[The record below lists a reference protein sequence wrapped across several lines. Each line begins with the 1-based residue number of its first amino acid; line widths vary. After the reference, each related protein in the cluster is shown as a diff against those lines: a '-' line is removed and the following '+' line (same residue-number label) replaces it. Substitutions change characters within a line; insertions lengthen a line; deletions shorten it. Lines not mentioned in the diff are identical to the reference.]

1 MHAFLHQLRV
11 SLSLHFR
18 NRMALIYGYLFPT
31 IFLIAFWVLYRYDR
45 VPLARHMGELL
56 TVTALGGA
64 CFGLPTT
71 MVSERERGVWRRY
84 RLAPVR
90 TGTLLSSTIA
100 ARYVLLVLAGLL
112 QVALAM
118 LIGMP
123 LPNHPLD
130 LWIAFT
136 FVAFAL
142 LGLGLVIAT
151 LADNVPAVQALG
163 QCIFLPMLIIGGVAV
178 QLTSLPEWAQH
189 VSAFFPG
196 RYAVEAMQTS
206 VTGAGPRRDAIQPAG
221 AAADRAGRI
230 RCRHPD
236 VPLGCRAAFRRARR
250 QGAGSPWRSPRGPPS
265 ACSPRPAAAS
275 APSPS
280 SPSTR
285 RRRSPMSAWCR
296 RRPRRRRRRR
306 NPRHQRP
313 SPGAASPPDEARPA
327 PPPEAPRADAGRPA
341 PETSGKPAPQPR
353 AATPPPAAANGKAP
367 AQPSTKGPPE
377 PLLPEPASWQQV
389 TPAHIDEVMFERL
402 PSDSGVVSPIARADE
417 PMEPELETELEE
429 VRTRLVTWGPARVAD
444 PVQRVR
450 NLLYV
455 AAVPDVFQI
464 PLERYVPHVV
474 FERLQG
480 DVPKDDLIKI
490 LFWVATHPAGG
501 DDSAVDDL
509 RSAGI
514 PVNGPGDME
523 QARERVM
530 LYALKLLGRLVGK
543 DSELSTHLLLP
554 ADRRA
559 PARPTRRRATTPRRR
574 RTPRLAA
581 AAICEAATRTR
592 TCSSVSARPFMV
604 PMVGGTSP

>member
-31 IFLIAFWVLYRYDR
+31 MFLIAFWVLYRYDR

-142 LGLGLVIAT
+142 MGLGLVIAT

-178 QLTSLPEWAQH
+178 QLTSLPEWVQH
-189 VSAFFPG
+189 LSAFFPG

-206 VTGAGPRRDAIQPAG
+206 VTGAGLGVMRFSLLALLLTGLAGFVAGIRMFRWDAEQRFVERGGKAWVAVAL
-221 AAADRAGRI
+221 AAWAAVGVLAEVRGRI
-230 RCRHPD
+230 GPVAIVAEYTPPAQPD
-236 VPLGCRAAFRRARR
+236 ERLVP
-250 QGAGSPWRSPRGPPS
+250 QTTTPP
-265 ACSPRPAAAS
+265 APQPEPAPPAAV
-275 APSPS
+275 
-280 SPSTR
+280 
-285 RRRSPMSAWCR
+285 
-296 RRPRRRRRRR
+296 
-306 NPRHQRP
+306 
-313 SPGAASPPDEARPA
+313 PGGASPPDEARPA
-327 PPPEAPRADAGRPA
+327 PPPEASRADAGRPA

-389 TPAHIDEVMFERL
+389 TPAHIEEVMFERL

-480 DVPKDDLIKI
+480 DVPKADLIKI

-543 DSELSTHLLLP
+543 IPS
-554 ADRRA
+554 
-559 PARPTRRRATTPRRR
+559 
-574 RTPRLAA
+574 
-581 AAICEAATRTR
+581 
-592 TCSSVSARPFMV
+592 
-604 PMVGGTSP
+604 

>member
-1 MHAFLHQLRV
+1 MDAFVHQFRV
-11 SLSLHFR
+11 SLNLHFR
-18 NRMALIYGYLFPT
+18 NRMALIYSYLFPT

-90 TGTLLSSTIA
+90 TGTLLASTVA

-118 LIGMP
+118 GVGMP

-130 LWIAFT
+130 LWIAFS

-178 QLTSLPEWAQH
+178 QLSSLPEWAQH

-196 RYAVEAMQTS
+196 RYAVEAMQSS
-206 VTGAGPRRDAIQPAG
+206 VTGQGLRVMGFSLLALLLIGLAGFVAGIRNFRWDAEQRFAQRNGKGWVAVALAAWAAVGLLAESRGRIGPIDIVPEYATPLSPPRTTAV
-221 AAADRAGRI
+221 AAAPSSSSSSSSSSSTTTTTIPPAAPATEPKTSAPATPSPAIKSERNTST
-230 RCRHPD
+230 
-236 VPLGCRAAFRRARR
+236 VPAK
-250 QGAGSPWRSPRGPPS
+250 PS
-265 ACSPRPAAAS
+265 AEEAAT
-275 APSPS
+275 PK
-280 SPSTR
+280 
-285 RRRSPMSAWCR
+285 
-296 RRPRRRRRRR
+296 
-306 NPRHQRP
+306 
-313 SPGAASPPDEARPA
+313 PA
-327 PPPEAPRADAGRPA
+327 PP
-341 PETSGKPAPQPR
+341 
-353 AATPPPAAANGKAP
+353 AATPSTTGPPAP
-367 AQPSTKGPPE
+367 
-377 PLLPEPASWQQV
+377 LPEPASWRAV
-389 TPAHIDEVMFERL
+389 TPAHIDEIMFERL
-402 PSDSGVVSPIARADE
+402 PSDSGVVSPIARLDE
-417 PMEPELETELEE
+417 PLDPEVEGDLEE
-429 VRTRLVTWGPARVAD
+429 VRSKLATWGPGQVAD

-450 NLLYV
+450 NVLYV

-464 PLERYVPHVV
+464 PLERYVAHVV

-480 DVPKDDLIKI
+480 DIPKDDLIK
-490 LFWVATHPAGG
+490 LLYWVATHPNGG

-509 RSAGI
+509 RSAGLK
-514 PVNGPGDME
+514 VNGPSDMD
-523 QARERVM
+523 QTRERVM

-543 DSELSTHLLLP
+543 IP
-554 ADRRA
+554 Q
-559 PARPTRRRATTPRRR
+559 
-574 RTPRLAA
+574 
-581 AAICEAATRTR
+581 
-592 TCSSVSARPFMV
+592 
-604 PMVGGTSP
+604 

>member
-1 MHAFLHQLRV
+1 MQAFLEQFRV
-11 SLSLHFR
+11 SLRLHFR

-84 RLAPVR
+84 RLAPVS
-90 TGTLLSSTIA
+90 TGTLLASTIS
-100 ARYVLLVLAGLL
+100 ARYVLLVVAGLL

-142 LGLGLVIAT
+142 MGLGLVIAT

-178 QLTSLPEWAQH
+178 QLTSLPEWVQH
-189 VSAFFPG
+189 LSAFFPG

-206 VTGAGPRRDAIQPAG
+206 VTGAGLGVMRFSLLALLLTGLAGFVAGIRMFRWDAQERFVERGGKGWVAVAL
-221 AAADRAGRI
+221 AAWVTVGVLAETRGRI
-230 RCRHPD
+230 GPVPIVSEYTPPAQPD
-236 VPLGCRAAFRRARR
+236 ERLV
-250 QGAGSPWRSPRGPPS
+250 
-265 ACSPRPAAAS
+265 PRP
-275 APSPS
+275 
-280 SPSTR
+280 ST
-285 RRRSPMSAWCR
+285 PA
-296 RRPRRRRRRR
+296 
-306 NPRHQRP
+306 
-313 SPGAASPPDEARPA
+313 A
-327 PPPEAPRADAGRPA
+327 PPPEPAPATAPAVPPEEARPVPTPEPPRANAGSP
-341 PETSGKPAPQPR
+341 PSETATGKPTQKPQ
-353 AATPPPAAANGKAP
+353 AAAPPPAAADAKPP
-367 AQPSTKGPPE
+367 AQPSTKGPPQ

-389 TPAHIDEVMFERL
+389 TPAHIEEVLFERL
-402 PSDSGVVSPIARADE
+402 PSDAGVVSPIARPDE
-417 PMEPELETELEE
+417 PIEPELEAELEE
-429 VRTRLVTWGPARVAD
+429 VRTRLVSWAPARVTD

-474 FERLQG
+474 FERLQA
-480 DVPKDDLIKI
+480 DVPKEDLIKI

-514 PVNGPGDME
+514 PVNGPSDME

-530 LYALKLLGRLVGK
+530 LYALKLLGRVAGK
-543 DSELSTHLLLP
+543 IP
-554 ADRRA
+554 Q
-559 PARPTRRRATTPRRR
+559 
-574 RTPRLAA
+574 
-581 AAICEAATRTR
+581 
-592 TCSSVSARPFMV
+592 
-604 PMVGGTSP
+604 

>member
-1 MHAFLHQLRV
+1 MHAFLHQLRI

-90 TGTLLSSTIA
+90 TGTLLASTIV

-142 LGLGLVIAT
+142 MGLGLVIAT

-206 VTGAGPRRDAIQPAG
+206 VTGAGLGVMRFSLLALLLTGLAGFVAGIRMFRWDAQQRFVERGGKAWVALAL
-221 AAADRAGRI
+221 AAWAAVGLLAEARGRI
-230 RCRHPD
+230 GPVAIIAEYTPPAQPD
-236 VPLGCRAAFRRARR
+236 ERLLPRA
-250 QGAGSPWRSPRGPPS
+250 ST
-265 ACSPRPAAAS
+265 PAAPEPEP
-275 APSPS
+275 APPA
-280 SPSTR
+280 PAAT
-285 RRRSPMSAWCR
+285 
-296 RRPRRRRRRR
+296 
-306 NPRHQRP
+306 
-313 SPGAASPPDEARPA
+313 PGAASPPEDARPA
-327 PPPEAPRADAGRPA
+327 ASPEKTARRCRPGRRPTPPPENRRRQNRRRPLRRRQRRTQNHRRSRRPLVRPRRCCPSPRRGSRSRRRTSTRSCSSGCRPIRA
-341 PETSGKPAPQPR
+341 WSRRSRGPTSRWSRSSRPSSRKC
-353 AATPPPAAANGKAP
+353 AP
-367 AQPSTKGPPE
+367 AWSRGRR
-377 PLLPEPASWQQV
+377 AS
-389 TPAHIDEVMFERL
+389 
-402 PSDSGVVSPIARADE
+402 
-417 PMEPELETELEE
+417 
-429 VRTRLVTWGPARVAD
+429 VAD

-501 DDSAVDDL
+501 DDSAVDNL

-523 QARERVM
+523 QTRERVM

-543 DSELSTHLLLP
+543 IPS
-554 ADRRA
+554 
-559 PARPTRRRATTPRRR
+559 
-574 RTPRLAA
+574 
-581 AAICEAATRTR
+581 
-592 TCSSVSARPFMV
+592 
-604 PMVGGTSP
+604 

>member
-56 TVTALGGA
+56 TVTVLGGA

-90 TGTLLSSTIA
+90 TGTLLASTVT
-100 ARYVLLVLAGLL
+100 ARYVLLVVAGLL

-142 LGLGLVIAT
+142 MGLGLVIAT

-196 RYAVEAMQTS
+196 RYAVEAMQSS
-206 VTGAGPRRDAIQPAG
+206 VTGAGLGVMRFSLLALLMIG
-221 AAADRAGRI
+221 AAGFVAGIRMFRWDAQQRFVERGGTAWVALALASWVAVGVLAEARGRI
-230 RCRHPD
+230 GPIGIVAEYTPPVQPD
-236 VPLGCRAAFRRARR
+236 ERLLPRA
-250 QGAGSPWRSPRGPPS
+250 S
-265 ACSPRPAAAS
+265 APAAA
-275 APSPS
+275 
-280 SPSTR
+280 
-285 RRRSPMSAWCR
+285 
-296 RRPRRRRRRR
+296 
-306 NPRHQRP
+306 
-313 SPGAASPPDEARPA
+313 E
-327 PPPEAPRADAGRPA
+327 PEP
-341 PETSGKPAPQPR
+341 
-353 AATPPPAAANGKAP
+353 PPPAAAPTPGVPSPPDDARPMPSPGQPPADTSRPAADPAGKPPAP
-367 AQPSTKGPPE
+367 KPPTTAPPPSATTANPPAKPSTTGPRE
-377 PLLPEPASWQQV
+377 PLLPEPKSWQQV

-429 VRTRLVTWGPARVAD
+429 VRSRLVTWAPGRVAD

-455 AAVPDVFQI
+455 AAIPDVFQI
-464 PLERYVPHVV
+464 PLERYVAHVV

-480 DVPKDDLIKI
+480 DMPKDDLIKI
-490 LFWVATHPAGG
+490 LFWVATHPGGG

-509 RSAGI
+509 RSAGV
-514 PVNGPGDME
+514 PVNGPSDME
-523 QARERVM
+523 QTRERVM

-543 DSELSTHLLLP
+543 IPS
-554 ADRRA
+554 
-559 PARPTRRRATTPRRR
+559 
-574 RTPRLAA
+574 
-581 AAICEAATRTR
+581 
-592 TCSSVSARPFMV
+592 
-604 PMVGGTSP
+604 